1 MDSRRG
7 RPTNQP
13 TDGPTG
19 LWQRESDCVRLRFA
33 RQPVWAVWHY
43 AQRGR
48 GAEEEEEAGAWARLL
63 ARMLTWSFDY
73 VFRTDY
79 GGREGGREGGID
91 QPMICWPL
99 KYTHT
104 WPGTPGSPNDGGR
117 LKVGLPAG
125 RHFTCALCISHQRRR
140 ERASIVYV
148 AMGPRSVEK
157 NCVEKFCAKPFVHS
171 LPQIKGCAVGR

>member
-1 MDSRRG
+1 MDGRRG
-7 RPTNQP
+7 RPTNRP

-19 LWQRESDCVRLRFA
+19 LWQRKSRLA

-48 GAEEEEEAGAWARLL
+48 GAEEEAGAWARLL

-79 GGREGGREGGID
+79 GGREGGREGGRD
-91 QPMICWPL
+91 RPA
-99 KYTHT
+99 
-104 WPGTPGSPNDGGR
+104 NDLLATEIHAHMARDSRIPKRRRGGR

-157 NCVEKFCAKPFVHS
+157 NCVEKFCAKPKLIHYHKS
-171 LPQIKGCAVGR
+171 RDAR

>member
-1 MDSRRG
+1 MGGWRG
-7 RPTNQP
+7 RST
-13 TDGPTG
+13 GPTT
-19 LWQRESDCVRLRFA
+19 DRLGCGSVSRIA
-33 RQPVWAVWHY
+33 RSPVWAVWHY

-48 GAEEEEEAGAWARLL
+48 GAEEEAGAWARLL

-73 VFRTDY
+73 VFRTDQ
-79 GGREGGREGGID
+79 GGRKGGID

-104 WPGTPGSPNDGGR
+104 WPGTLGSPNDGGR

-140 ERASIVYV
+140 ERVSIVYV
-148 AMGPRSVEK
+148 AMGPPWKISVLK
-157 NCVEKFCAKPFVHS
+157 SSAQNQKYSFFQRCAD
-171 LPQIKGCAVGR
+171 GRYYF